1 MPVAVRLSRNFYER
15 FGDDAT
21 NELIALLNDV
31 DFTYRAELK
40 DAFAGSL
47 AVFDAKLE
55 RRLAEQMAGIDRRF
69 ADMDAKF
76 ERRFVEMDA
85 KFESRFVEMDAKF
98 ESRFVEMD
106 AKFESRFAEMD
117 AKFESRF
124 VELDTKVER
133 RFMDLEL
140 NGERRYAA
148 VNVEFAN
155 VRGEIKNSQAVMIRW
170 MFAFWVASTATTISA
185 FAAFAR

>member
-31 DFTYRAELK
+31 DFTHRTELK

-55 RRLAEQMAGIDRRF
+55 QRLAEQMAEIDRRF
-69 ADMDAKF
+69 VEMDAKFEHRFVEMDAKF
-76 ERRFVEMDA
+76 ERRFVELDAKFEHRFAAMDA
-85 KFESRFVEMDAKF
+85 KFEH
-98 ESRFVEMD
+98 
-106 AKFESRFAEMD
+106 RFAEMD
-117 AKFESRF
+117 AKFE
-124 VELDTKVER
+124 R
-133 RFMDLEL
+133 RFASVD
-140 NGERRYAA
+140 
-148 VNVEFAN
+148 VEFAKI
-155 VRGEIKNSQAVMIRW
+155 RGEIKNSQAVMIRW

>member
-47 AVFDAKLE
+47 AVFDAKFE
-55 RRLAEQMAGIDRRF
+55 QRLAEQMAGIDRRF
-69 ADMDAKF
+69 ADMDAKV

-85 KFESRFVEMDAKF
+85 KFESRFMG
-98 ESRFVEMD
+98 
-106 AKFESRFAEMD
+106 
-117 AKFESRF
+117 
-124 VELDTKVER
+124 
-133 RFMDLEL
+133 LEVS
-140 NGERRYAA
+140 GERRYAA

>member
-55 RRLAEQMAGIDRRF
+55 QRLAEQLAGIDRRF
-69 ADMDAKF
+69 ADSEAKVD
-76 ERRFVEMDA
+76 RRFADSEA
-85 KFESRFVEMDAKF
+85 TLARRFADLEIKVD
-98 ESRFVEMD
+98 R
-106 AKFESRFAEMD
+106 RFAEMD

-124 VELDTKVER
+124 AQMDAKFEA
-133 RFMDLEL
+133 RF
-140 NGERRYAA
+140 AA
-148 VNVEFAN
+148 VDVEFAN

>member
-31 DFTYRAELK
+31 DFTHRTELK

-55 RRLAEQMAGIDRRF
+55 QRLAEQMAEID
-69 ADMDAKF
+69 
-76 ERRFVEMDA
+76 RRFVEMDA
-85 KFESRFVEMDAKF
+85 KFER
-98 ESRFVEMD
+98 RL
-106 AKFESRFAEMD
+106 AEMD
-117 AKFESRF
+117 AKFE
-124 VELDTKVER
+124 R
-133 RFMDLEL
+133 RFASVD
-140 NGERRYAA
+140 
-148 VNVEFAN
+148 VEFAKI
-155 VRGEIKNSQAVMIRW
+155 RGEIKNSQAVMIRW